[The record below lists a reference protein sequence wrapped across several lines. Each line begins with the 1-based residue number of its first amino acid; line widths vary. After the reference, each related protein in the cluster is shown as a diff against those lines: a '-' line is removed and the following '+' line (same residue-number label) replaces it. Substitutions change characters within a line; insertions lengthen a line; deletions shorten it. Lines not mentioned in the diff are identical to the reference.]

1 MSFSQLRSQISS
13 DLDKIQSIQDYKRVY
28 LSSDVIRSIDQLNKK
43 FVEHLFQDLINKE
56 LDVNIRTY
64 LKERDAYQIAN
75 DFALECIEPAFY
87 KTNIHGSR
95 IKDWTSSA
103 LKCFDIFLIKL
114 INDHLNE
121 KIKKSG
127 SKLNERDVYTHLIKK
142 DKHYYDIGIAF
153 QTIYQTR
160 NDFTHI
166 QYEKKDGYRYLKKW
180 SRSKYDN
187 ARDLILEQFEKGL
200 NALIKEIKTHGI

>member
-1 MSFSQLRSQISS
+1 MSFSQLRAQISS
-13 DLDKIQSIQDYKRVY
+13 ELDKIQSIQDYKRVY
-28 LSSDVIRSIDQLNKK
+28 LRSDVLRSIDQLKK
-43 FVEHLFQDLINKE
+43 QFVEHLFQDLINQD

-64 LKERDAYQIAN
+64 LKERESYKLAN

-87 KTNIHGSR
+87 KTNIHGAR
-95 IKDWTSSA
+95 IKEWTSSA

-114 INDHLNE
+114 INEYLNE

-127 SKLNERDVYTHLIKK
+127 SQLKERDVYTHLVNKGE
-142 DKHYYDIGIAF
+142 HYYEIGIAF

-166 QYEKKDGYRYLKKW
+166 QYETKDGFRHLKRW
-180 SRSKYDN
+180 SRSKYDSS
-187 ARDLILEQFEKGL
+187 RDLILAQFEKAL
-200 NALIKEIKTHGI
+200 NVLVNEMKDNL

>member
-1 MSFSQLRSQISS
+1 MSFSKLRAQISS
-13 DLDKIQSIQDYKRVY
+13 ELDNIQSVQDYKRIY
-28 LSSDVIRSIDQLNKK
+28 LSSELIRSIDQLNKK
-43 FVEHLFQDLINKE
+43 FIEHLFQDLSNKDLE
-56 LDVNIRTY
+56 VNIRNY
-64 LKERDAYQIAN
+64 LSDREKYDLAN
-75 DFALECIEPAFY
+75 DLALECIEPAFY

-114 INDHLNE
+114 INDYLNE

-127 SKLNERDVYTHLIKK
+127 PNLKERDVYAHLINKG
-142 DKHYYDIGIAF
+142 DYYYELGMAF

-166 QYEKKDGYRYLKKW
+166 QYETKDGYRHLRKW

-187 ARDLILEQFEKGL
+187 ARDLIVEQFEKAL
-200 NALIKEIKTHGI
+200 NVLDKEIKKYGF